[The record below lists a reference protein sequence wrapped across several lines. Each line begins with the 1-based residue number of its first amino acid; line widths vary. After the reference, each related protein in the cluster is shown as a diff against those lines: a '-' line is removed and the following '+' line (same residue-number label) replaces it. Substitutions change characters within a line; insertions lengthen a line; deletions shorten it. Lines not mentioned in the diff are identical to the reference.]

1 MAGSDW
7 LLKWKLVAQLSRR
20 AGAARRGPSVV
31 LSPGSRASTELRVTV
46 PVSHVRERE
55 RERERERDSDR
66 PEWDREPAGSRESD
80 PGQSYRLCPG
90 RIKSGVTKQR
100 NAQKS
105 FPGPSLNLDLLN
117 IICSRPPIRKFFLQ
131 IILSSSKIKSNN
143 DAYKI
148 ICSITLSV
156 VVSRKSHSLLRAA
169 KIQDDHNKVIF

>member
-1 MAGSDW
+1 MKTRCST
-7 LLKWKLVAQLSRR
+7 LSPGWR
-20 AGAARRGPSVV
+20 GAARTLSRPLSREPGQYRAPSDCPSV
-31 LSPGSRASTELRVTV
+31 PCQ
-46 PVSHVRERE
+46 RERE